1 MKKAKKQPK
10 KVTVA
15 ELFRIV
21 AYGKIV
27 VEREGCRATM
37 TRWEAVA
44 RAVQDKALSGNVRA
58 ARLLSRMWKF
68 PARPATERLTFIIY
82 PEDLN
87 L

>member
-10 KVTVA
+10 KVTIA

-21 AYGKIV
+21 AYGKVV

-44 RAVQDKALSGNVRA
+44 RAVQDKALSGNASA
-58 ARLLSRMWKF
+58 ATLLSRMWKF
-68 PARPATERLTFIIY
+68 PAAPATERLTFIID
-82 PEDLN
+82 PRDLD